1 MTQKK
6 FTINVTAHYSGT
18 LTVEA
23 VSKSEA
29 TDKANALLREGK
41 MPMFEFGDIL
51 SVDEP
56 EEAIDGNDPMQDL
69 MNALWKNR
77 PDFLLTDL
85 SGRGFTSK
93 VKADHLRNYTD
104 DQEDQRMINEWLASP
119 SAGDE
124 LRLDSEAT
132 KITRI

>member
-23 VSKSEA
+23 SSEAEA
-29 TDKANALLREGK
+29 TDKANALLRAGM

-56 EEAIDGNDPMQDL
+56 EEAIDDSEPL
-69 MNALWKNR
+69 E
-77 PDFLLTDL
+77 FLLTDL

-93 VKADHLRNYTD
+93 VTADHLRNYTD
-104 DQEDQRMINEWLASP
+104 DKEDQQMIYEWLVSS

>member
-1 MTQKK
+1 M
-6 FTINVTAHYSGT
+6 
-18 LTVEA
+18 
-23 VSKSEA
+23 
-29 TDKANALLREGK
+29 

-51 SVDEP
+51 SLDEP
-56 EEAIDGNDPMQDL
+56 EEVSDDSEPL
-69 MNALWKNR
+69 E
-77 PDFLLTDL
+77 FLLTDL

-93 VKADHLRNYTD
+93 VTADHLRNYTD
-104 DQEDQRMINEWLASP
+104 DEEDQQLIYEWLVSS